1 MPPRIRWGVLCP
13 ILAAAGAAGAIL
25 FPWNELL
32 NFLASRFNT
41 VRGSRADFETGVRFL
56 RVALLLNAPLWAAF
70 PRILR
75 RLALTAG
82 SPPLL
87 ARDDRAPAA
96 LLALAALAASAPF
109 LSLSFQ
115 DDEWRTFDVYVR
127 HGPFVI
133 LTRNPEGDNHL
144 LYSLLAWPFAA
155 TLGFTEFAARAPA
168 FFLGALA
175 PPFLYLHLRRRYPR
189 PTSFLAALPLAG
201 FPFLVGY
208 SAEGRGYAPLFS
220 TFLLLAL
227 LQRPALE
234 GSRRAWVGYV
244 AAATAAPA
252 FQAFGAVGV
261 LALAAGAFAEAAF
274 CAPAPRA
281 RNLVA
286 LAVAGTLNLLFY
298 SFHLAPLLGAP
309 SNFPPPGPAG
319 PAFEELFPGLT
330 ASRFTPALLL
340 PFAFAAAAGILRG
353 TTGRALPAA
362 ALAAFAL
369 QWIAGQVA
377 GPGQGIR
384 FFTPALAL
392 FALLAAEGLA
402 VALAARPP
410 VGGAFLGTVLAV
422 SLLATA
428 DALRTGKRDY
438 RAAAADLGARRR
450 KGETLALLFDG
461 RPLAY
466 YLGETVPILRPDE
479 VAARR
484 PDWFVAVDVNIPR
497 NSALRRWLD
506 RECELAFRHP
516 SFRGTIL
523 GYRRR

>member
-1 MPPRIRWGVLCP
+1 MLCP
-13 ILAAAGAAGAIL
+13 SLAVALAAGTIL
-25 FPWNELL
+25 FPWNGLL
-32 NFLASRFNT
+32 DLLASRFNT
-41 VRGSRADFETGVRFL
+41 VRAARGDLETGFRIL
-56 RVALLLNAPLWAAF
+56 RVALLLNAALLAGLPG
-70 PRILR
+70 ILR
-75 RLALTAG
+75 RLALTPE

-115 DDEWRTFDVYVR
+115 DDEWRTFEVYVR

-155 TLGFTEFAARAPA
+155 ALGFTELAARAPA

-175 PPFLYLHLRRRYPR
+175 PPLLYLHLRRRHPR
-189 PTSFLAALPLAG
+189 PVAFLAALPLAG

-227 LQRPALE
+227 LQRAALE
-234 GSRRAWVGYV
+234 GSRKAWVGYV

-274 CAPAPRA
+274 RAPAPRA

-298 SFHLAPLLGAP
+298 CFQFGPLWGAT
-309 SNFPPPGPAG
+309 SNFRPPGPAG
-319 PAFEELFPGLT
+319 PALEELFPGLT

-340 PFAFAAAAGILRG
+340 PFAFAAATGILRR

-362 ALAAFAL
+362 TLAAFAL
-369 QWIAGQVA
+369 QWTAGQIV

-402 VALAARPP
+402 ALLARPFI
-410 VGGAFLGTVLAV
+410 GGTFLGTLLAV
-422 SLLATA
+422 SLWTNV

-438 RAAAADLGARRR
+438 RAAAADLGARRAA
-450 KGETLALLFDG
+450 GETLALLFDG
-461 RPLAY
+461 RPLAH
-466 YLGETVPILRPDE
+466 YLGEAVPILRPDE

-484 PDWFVAVDVNIPR
+484 PDWFVAVNVNIPP

-506 RECELAFRHP
+506 TECELVFRHP